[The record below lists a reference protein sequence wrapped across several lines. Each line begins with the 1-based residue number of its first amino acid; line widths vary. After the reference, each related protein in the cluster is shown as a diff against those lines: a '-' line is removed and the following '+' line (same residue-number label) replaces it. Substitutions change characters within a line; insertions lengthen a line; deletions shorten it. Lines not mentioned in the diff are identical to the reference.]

1 MNFGHVMENEFL
13 ARKYGITRKS
23 DNFFKKETIAV
34 FYELL
39 AFEKMVE
46 ILREEKK
53 TKELKQH
60 IQDMKMKIYW
70 QLFDFPSIIM
80 FQTKYIK
87 ILEKIGKKKKKI
99 TNNQIMLMTEEITK
113 EYEKMLK
120 QNYGKEKVTNTEK
133 IKYIL
138 DTKNYISRGYP
149 YTYTVAV
156 CRAIGLLNEFRNKK
170 NCSFKDIYFM
180 HDKLNNQVI
189 TKEEFDEALEYVEKL
204 EKIQKILGKEK
215 RKQGYESSSI
225 SSIINI

>member
-1 MNFGHVMENEFL
+1 MENEFL

-34 FYELL
+34 FHELL
-39 AFEKMVE
+39 AFEKMAE
-46 ILREEKK
+46 ILKEENK

-70 QLFDFPSIIM
+70 QLFDFPSIII

-99 TNNQIMLMTEEITK
+99 TNKQIMLMIEEITK
-113 EYEKMLK
+113 EYEMMIK
-120 QNYGKEKVTNTEK
+120 QNYGKEKVTNAEK
-133 IKYIL
+133 LKYIL
-138 DTKNYISRGYP
+138 NTNNYISRGYP

-156 CRAIGLLNEFRNKK
+156 CRAIGLLNKYRNKK
-170 NCSFKDIYFM
+170 NYSFKDIYFM

-189 TKEEFDEALEYVEKL
+189 TKEDVDRVLQYIEELEEY
-204 EKIQKILGKEK
+204 
-215 RKQGYESSSI
+215 
-225 SSIINI
+225 IN

>member
-1 MNFGHVMENEFL
+1 MENEFL

-46 ILREEKK
+46 ILKEERK
-53 TKELKQH
+53 TNELKQH
-60 IQDMKMKIYW
+60 VQDMKMKIYW
-70 QLFDFPSIIM
+70 QLFDFPSITM

-87 ILEKIGKKKKKI
+87 ILENIGKKKKKI

-113 EYEKMLK
+113 EYEKMVK
-120 QNYGKEKVTNTEK
+120 QNYQKGKLTNAEKF
-133 IKYIL
+133 KYIIE
-138 DTKNYISRGYP
+138 TKNYISRGYP

-156 CRAIGLLNEFRNKK
+156 CRAIGLLNKFRNKK
-170 NCSFKDIYFM
+170 DCSFKDIYFM

-189 TKEEFDEALEYVEKL
+189 TKEEFDKALEYVEKL
-204 EKIQKILGKEK
+204 
-215 RKQGYESSSI
+215 
-225 SSIINI
+225 

>member
-1 MNFGHVMENEFL
+1 MENEFL

-46 ILREEKK
+46 ILKEERK
-53 TKELKQH
+53 TNELKQH
-60 IQDMKMKIYW
+60 VQDMKMKIYW
-70 QLFDFPSIIM
+70 QLFDFPSITM

-87 ILEKIGKKKKKI
+87 ILENIGKKKKKI

-113 EYEKMLK
+113 EYEKMVK
-120 QNYGKEKVTNTEK
+120 QNYQKGKLTNAEKF
-133 IKYIL
+133 KYIIE
-138 DTKNYISRGYP
+138 TKNYISRGYP

-156 CRAIGLLNEFRNKK
+156 CRAIGLLNKFRNKK

-189 TKEEFDEALEYVEKL
+189 TKEEFDKALEYVEKL
-204 EKIQKILGKEK
+204 
-215 RKQGYESSSI
+215 
-225 SSIINI
+225 